1 MNFLDKYDLTS
12 LNQSQLIA
20 LEYEVKEALIRFS
33 NKSLEIAKK
42 ESQAF
47 LPTYMIGF
55 MVSYITFIMT
65 DWLTSKKAKLHKN
78 ELIDFITREATH
90 IHDNCNQYN
99 PHQKDDA
106 HAERMN
112 LFRENIKPY
121 STIAQTAQLERSI
134 CDNAIESRKT
144 LIQSGNFSSKP
155 EKNAFTFIKT
165 IPFVCKEVKKLKK
178 EIKDEIDFDD
188 NSINAF
194 LTKQF
199 ARQIAWCA
207 GFFANLDKDEPI
219 ENIIKFVEGILETLD
234 FNDQLSQL

>member
-1 MNFLDKYDLTS
+1 VNFLDNYDLTS

-47 LPTYMIGF
+47 SPTYMIGF

-65 DWLTSKKAKLHKN
+65 DWLTSEKAKSYKN
-78 ELIDFITREATH
+78 ELIEFIKREATY
-90 IHDNCNQYN
+90 IHDNCNQYK
-99 PHQKDDA
+99 PHQKDDG
-106 HAERMN
+106 HSERMN
-112 LFRENIKPY
+112 LFRENIRPY
-121 STIAQTAQLERSI
+121 STIAQTAQLEKSI
-134 CDNAIESRKT
+134 CDNAVA
-144 LIQSGNFSSKP
+144 SGRVLQLSGKASSNP
-155 EKNAFTFIKT
+155 EKNMFTFLET
-165 IPFVCKEVKKLKK
+165 IPFVCKEVNRLKK
-178 EIKDEIDFDD
+178 EIKEAIDLED

-207 GFFANLDKDEPI
+207 GFFANLDKDETI
-219 ENIIKFVEGILETLD
+219 ANIIEFVESVLETLD
-234 FNDQLSQL
+234 FNDQLAQ